1 MDGIDAYDRDVT
13 AALMRVA
20 ARDGWAGT
28 TLAAVAAE
36 AGTTLAALRAR
47 FDDLG
52 ALFDRFGAVI
62 DATVLAGTAPPSEAD
77 TVKDR
82 LFDLLMRRF
91 DALAPHRAGVLACW
105 AGLRRDPLA
114 AACRLPAA
122 LTSMRWMLEGA
133 SVASSGPAGL
143 LRAKALL
150 AVWLS
155 AFRAWETD
163 ETPDL
168 APTMAALDKALTR
181 AESLA
186 ETVEPWLG
194 GARPAPSGAG
204 ATPTSEGPR
213 PPLGAASEPDGS

>member
-1 MDGIDAYDRDVT
+1 MDGIDTFDRDVT

-20 ARDGWAGT
+20 ARDGWAST
-28 TLAAVAAE
+28 TLAKVAAE

-47 FDDLG
+47 FDDRT
-52 ALFDRFGAVI
+52 ALLDRFDAVI
-62 DATVLAGTAPPSEAD
+62 DATVLAGTAPPSAAD

-82 LFDLLMRRF
+82 LFDVLMRRF
-91 DALAPHRAGVLACW
+91 DALAPHRPGVLAFW

-114 AACRLPAA
+114 ALCRLPAA
-122 LTSMRWMLEGA
+122 LNSMRWMLEAA
-133 SVASSGPAGL
+133 SVPSSGSSGL

-155 AFRAWETD
+155 ACRAWETD

-186 ETVEPWLG
+186 EALEPWLG
-194 GARPAPSGAG
+194 GA
-204 ATPTSEGPR
+204 TPTATASPAAARPR
-213 PPLGAASEPDGS
+213 PPLGAASEPDNT